1 MGSVLTNKYAE
12 GYPGKRY
19 YGGCEVVDKAE
30 TLARDRA
37 RELFGCDHVN
47 VQPHSGSQA
56 NMAVYFSVLKPGDTV
71 LAMDLSHGGHLTHG
85 SPVNFSGM
93 LYNMVHYGVDKKNE
107 TIDFEQVEKLAMEHR
122 PKMIICGA
130 SAYPREID
138 AEKFKEI
145 ADKVGAYLMFDIA
158 HIAGLVAA
166 KLHKDPVPYCDFITT
181 TTHKTLRGPRGGMIM
196 CKKEYA
202 KEVDKAIF
210 PGMQGGPLMHIIAA
224 KAVSFK
230 EALTPEF
237 KEYQKKIKTN
247 ASAFAKYLKDH
258 NFRLVSGGTD
268 NHLILIDLTDRG
280 VTGKDLEVA
289 LDKAGITV
297 NKNTVPSETRSPFVT
312 SGIRVGTPA
321 VTTRGFGEE
330 EMGKLAE
337 WLDRVASNIDDE
349 SILAEVR
356 NEVLELCNKFPL
368 YEGFDL

>member
-1 MGSVLTNKYAE
+1 MGLDIDMITAE
-12 GYPGKRY
+12 
-19 YGGCEVVDKAE
+19 
-30 TLARDRA
+30 
-37 RELFGCDHVN
+37 
-47 VQPHSGSQA
+47 
-56 NMAVYFSVLKPGDTV
+56 
-71 LAMDLSHGGHLTHG
+71 
-85 SPVNFSGM
+85 
-93 LYNMVHYGVDKKNE
+93 
-107 TIDFEQVEKLAMEHR
+107 
-122 PKMIICGA
+122 
-130 SAYPREID
+130 
-138 AEKFKEI
+138 
-145 ADKVGAYLMFDIA
+145 
-158 HIAGLVAA
+158 
-166 KLHKDPVPYCDFITT
+166 
-181 TTHKTLRGPRGGMIM
+181 
-196 CKKEYA
+196 KEYA

-237 KEYQKKIKTN
+237 MEYQKKIKTN
-247 ASAFAKYLKDH
+247 ASAFAKSLKDH
-258 NFRLVSGGTD
+258 NFRLVSDGTD

-330 EMGKLAE
+330 EMGQLAE

-349 SILAEVR
+349 SILTEVR